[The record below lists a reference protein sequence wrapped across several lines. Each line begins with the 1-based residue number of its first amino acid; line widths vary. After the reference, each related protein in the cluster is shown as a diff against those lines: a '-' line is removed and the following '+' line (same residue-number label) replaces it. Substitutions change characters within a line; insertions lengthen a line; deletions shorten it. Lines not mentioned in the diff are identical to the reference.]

1 LTECTVNQ
9 PERYKGTGFVRDDQM
24 PRSGKK
30 PVAEPRP
37 IPPGR
42 KLGDLPEI
50 FASLPR
56 LGDEEAAA
64 FGADIDAARKE
75 LGPTPDYDPWES

>member
-1 LTECTVNQ
+1 
-9 PERYKGTGFVRDDQM
+9 
-24 PRSGKK
+24 
-30 PVAEPRP
+30 
-37 IPPGR
+37 
-42 KLGDLPEI
+42 LPEI

>member
-1 LTECTVNQ
+1 
-9 PERYKGTGFVRDDQM
+9 M
-24 PRSGKK
+24 PRSERQPG
-30 PVAEPRP
+30 AEPRS

-42 KLGDLPEI
+42 KLSDLPAI

-75 LGPTPDYDPWES
+75 LGHTPDYDPWES